1 MKRQFAA
8 VSIWQPP
15 VLGGP
20 HFVQGSDSQATSFSA
35 RQNFI
40 RTQSIKGVL
49 GLVLCGLYAGLV
61 GGPDF
66 AEAMVFVVVIAPL
79 GLALAGVAPIALET
93 LEGASLGVIAALLS
107 LLILFTGGLESPFL
121 VWLVLV
127 PFEGALIGRRGAV
140 VFAGFVA
147 FSGVAAVAAMEFAGF
162 LPATRLPEPHLVLA
176 GAAILV
182 AIAQASAMAI
192 AAQERRQ
199 ATDAALEAG
208 EARYRFLAESALDLI
223 TLHALD
229 GTIRFAS
236 PASYSLLGYA
246 PGELAG
252 TAPAEL
258 SHPDDRH
265 GIEVALAEA
274 RGGRP
279 ATAELRM
286 KTKKGGYVW
295 SELRCRPV
303 RDEIVAVTRDIT
315 RRKAYERALIEA
327 RDQAE
332 EASRAKSRFLANMSH
347 ELRTPLN
354 AIIGFSEVMAQELFG
369 PLGGAR
375 YIEYTRLINE
385 SGTHLLELI
394 NSILDMSKIEAGRF
408 TIVPQLFDLEDTV
421 NQALGFISLQ
431 AERGGIVLVHTI
443 APEARHIRAD
453 KRAVLQILINLL
465 SNGVKYTQAGGR
477 VSVTAELTAG
487 GLTISVSDTGVG
499 IGEAD
504 LARLGQPF
512 EQVESEYTRSKEG
525 TGLGLA
531 LVGALAHLHG
541 GTMTIASSLGE
552 GTCVRIMLPNAVQ
565 AEEKEDSVQAVA

>member
-1 MKRQFAA
+1 MRFRDIHVQRFDIDKNTLSPRRN
-8 VSIWQPP
+8 
-15 VLGGP
+15 
-20 HFVQGSDSQATSFSA
+20 FV
-35 RQNFI
+35 
-40 RTQSIKGVL
+40 RTQSIKGCL
-49 GLVLCGLYAGLV
+49 GLVLCVLYATLV
-61 GGPDF
+61 GGPDLG
-66 AEAMVFVVVIAPL
+66 EAMVFLVVVAPL
-79 GLALAGVAPIALET
+79 GLALAGRLPIALET
-93 LEGASLGVIAALLS
+93 LEGISLGIVAALLS
-107 LLILFTGGLESPFL
+107 LLIFFTGGLASPFL

-140 VFAGFVA
+140 VFAGAIA
-147 FSGVAAVAAMEFAGF
+147 FAGLAGVAAVQFAGF
-162 LPATRLPEPHLVLA
+162 LPASRLPEPHVLLI
-176 GAAILV
+176 GAALLV

-208 EARYRFLAESALDLI
+208 EARYRFLAESALDMI
-223 TLHALD
+223 TLHAMD
-229 GTIRFAS
+229 GSIRLAS
-236 PASYSLLGYA
+236 PASQGLLGYA

-252 TAPAEL
+252 MAPAEL

-265 GIEVALAEA
+265 AVEIAFAEA
-274 RGGRP
+274 RMGRS
-279 ATAELRM
+279 AAAELRF
-286 KTKKGGYVW
+286 KTKKGTYVW

-303 RDEIVAVTRDIT
+303 RGEIVAVTRDIT
-315 RRKAYERALIEA
+315 RRKAHERQLIEA

-354 AIIGFSEVMAQELFG
+354 AIIGFSEVMTQQLFG
-369 PLGGAR
+369 PLGTQR
-375 YIEYTRLINE
+375 YLEYTRLINE
-385 SGTHLLELI
+385 SGSHLLGLI

-408 TIVPQLFDLEDTV
+408 TVVPQLFDLEDIV
-421 NQALGFISLQ
+421 NQARGFVSLQ
-431 AERGGIVLVHTI
+431 AERAGIELRHSI
-443 APEARHIRAD
+443 APAVRQVRAD

-465 SNGVKYTQAGGR
+465 SNGVKYTQQGGH
-477 VSVTAELTAG
+477 VSVTAELIAG
-487 GLTISVSDTGVG
+487 GLQIAVSDTGVG

-531 LVGALAHLHG
+531 LVRALTHLHG
-541 GTMTIASSLGE
+541 GTMTLSSALGE

-565 AEEKEDSVQAVA
+565 SAEDRDAVQVQAVA